1 MVAIASGVS
10 RGEARQPGNYQ
21 FDNAIKNRSA
31 EKLFVFFGFQ
41 VVCFREFGN
50 TGVSEHP
57 PQRPSVDSPVNLRT
71 SIGLNNWWHFVELV
85 DWSRPAKILRHIVS
99 FNGRD

>member
-1 MVAIASGVS
+1 VKKGNLAPTRRAPHPVSLWKISSRCCRYVIDFRPRVLYFPADAPADDPVLQGPSGVS

-50 TGVSEHP
+50 TGVS
-57 PQRPSVDSPVNLRT
+57 
-71 SIGLNNWWHFVELV
+71 
-85 DWSRPAKILRHIVS
+85 
-99 FNGRD
+99 